1 MGSPSSG
8 RTLEGAVAKRD
19 LYSLETHSPVVFRAL
34 APSPAQ
40 VEAKIGQMGE
50 GGVGIVKPTQENIL
64 DSENPRE

>member
-19 LYSLETHSPVVFRAL
+19 LYSLEARGSAVLGAL

-40 VEAKIGQMGE
+40 VETKIGQMGE
-50 GGVGIVKPTQENIL
+50 GGVGIVKATQE
-64 DSENPRE
+64 